1 MIFTSIPF
9 WAVFVV
15 FLTIYAI
22 LRRSTQ
28 TGMMLYVSAVSLGFF
43 YLANGWLAQL
53 LPLTALFSWALTSI
67 MRQQTGSRRKTL
79 LTVVI
84 LILLAPL
91 VFFKYADA
99 AILCLNRLAAAN
111 FPLLQLALPLG
122 ISFYTFQ
129 AVSYAVDVY
138 RGRFQG
144 EVSFLEYLF
153 YLTFFPVVFAGPITR
168 AETFFPQIRRRRPL
182 SQYMAYQGLWLI
194 LMGMIKKAVI
204 ADYIAQY
211 NNWIFDSPLTYSG
224 FECLMG
230 LWGFSLQIYLDFSGY
245 SDISI
250 GIAALMGIRL
260 RDNFRFPY
268 QSRNVTEFWHRWHIS
283 LSTWFRDYVYIP
295 LGGNRRGIGRT
306 ALNCLITLLVA
317 GIWHGSSLMF
327 VLWGLLHGLALV
339 VHKSLLPQLRRI
351 PDVWCIRA
359 LSTLLTITFITVNW
373 VLFRAPDLSTAG
385 ELLGQMFTSFHPEVI
400 SSFVSVRFTWVMMT
414 LLSTLLLF
422 VSERAYN
429 RMTASFVLTPWL
441 VKLLLFTAVLLL
453 AVEFHTSSITP
464 FLYYKF

>member
-1 MIFTSIPF
+1 
-9 WAVFVV
+9 
-15 FLTIYAI
+15 
-22 LRRSTQ
+22 
-28 TGMMLYVSAVSLGFF
+28 
-43 YLANGWLAQL
+43 
-53 LPLTALFSWALTSI
+53 
-67 MRQQTGSRRKTL
+67 
-79 LTVVI
+79 
-84 LILLAPL
+84 
-91 VFFKYADA
+91 
-99 AILCLNRLAAAN
+99 
-111 FPLLQLALPLG
+111 
-122 ISFYTFQ
+122 
-129 AVSYAVDVY
+129 
-138 RGRFQG
+138 
-144 EVSFLEYLF
+144 VSFLEYLF

-295 LGGNRRGIGRT
+295 LGGNRCGISRT

-359 LSTLLTITFITVNW
+359 LSTLLTITFITVSW